1 MMEYILLYMMEYILL
16 YVMNKCIFINIHI
29 YIYTCELQP
38 NLPQWKVVFETL
50 FKNDVT
56 FPIFPKPEK
65 R

>member
-1 MMEYILLYMMEYILL
+1 MEYILLYMMEYILL
-16 YVMNKCIFINIHI
+16 YMMYKCIFINIYICI
-29 YIYTCELQP
+29 YELQP

-56 FPIFPKPEK
+56 FAIFPKPEK